1 VIKNRII
8 FFAFIIFLIFPLK
21 TNSEIRDS
29 LLATVNNSA
38 ITKSDIYN
46 EIKIILILNNL
57 KFTNEQK
64 VRLQKMAIK
73 STIKRVVKKNEL
85 TKRNITEYSSVD
97 FNYELKKIIDRLNID
112 LTTLKNICKSNQLDF
127 KLIEEQIKIELM
139 WSRLV
144 FGIYSDKLSINIDEI
159 EEQLKI
165 LQYKT
170 FYEEYLISEIV
181 LKPIPEIEFNSKIE
195 ELISKINNES
205 FEKVAVDLSISDTA
219 VKGGDLGWLSEN
231 EISNEV
237 KLKLAKTKINGL
249 SEPLVIPQ
257 GIIIFKVRDKK
268 KIEKKVDLENL
279 KNQLVNREKT
289 KMLEMYSRSLYDSIR
304 RSTPIKFFE

>member
-1 VIKNRII
+1 MIKNRII